1 MQTPTKTKQ
10 RVSPAG
16 PNDSDESILCV
27 RFVLMTSASVPG
39 LGGCLCVLLI
49 TWPLQADWVICWLG
63 HLPCVRL
70 LNKTLSLRSHL
81 CSRALSY
88 ERWQERKNARSWCI
102 LKFSC
107 RATSSLYYIVLLFSA
122 CLCQNPLSPV
132 FFTKAVKLE
141 RNVNAGL
148 LLLETRWQSLQETFS
163 VKQRHETTNSTDQLE
178 LVLASHT

>member
-1 MQTPTKTKQ
+1 MHGCKHPQKQ
-10 RVSPAG
+10 SSVFLQRALMIPMNQFSLFWWRLPLFRVLA
-16 PNDSDESILCV
+16 V
-27 RFVLMTSASVPG
+27 VFV
-39 LGGCLCVLLI
+39 C
-49 TWPLQADWVICWLG
+49 CWLRG
-63 HLPCVRL
+63 
-70 LNKTLSLRSHL
+70 L
-81 CSRALSY
+81 CKPTESSADSGTCLVWDYSTRHFLCAVTFAAEHSAMNGDK
-88 ERWQERKNARSWCI
+88 RGKNARSWCI

-141 RNVNAGL
+141 CNVNAGL

>member
-1 MQTPTKTKQ
+1 MHGCKHPQKQ
-10 RVSPAG
+10 SSVFLQRALMIPMNQFSVCGLFWWRLPLFRVLAVVFVCCWLHG
-16 PNDSDESILCV
+16 LCK
-27 RFVLMTSASVPG
+27 
-39 LGGCLCVLLI
+39 
-49 TWPLQADWVICWLG
+49 ADWVICWLG

-81 CSRALSY
+81 CSRALGY

-141 RNVNAGL
+141 CNVNAGL
-148 LLLETRWQSLQETFS
+148 LLFFLLKLDGNHYRKHFLSNKGMRPQTAQTSL
-163 VKQRHETTNSTDQLE
+163 N
-178 LVLASHT
+178 